1 MSSTPIF
8 DGLVKEFAE
17 RGIRYERLV
26 QPILA
31 PALPRR
37 PRMKMNRTHPTQ
49 REEFCQVP
57 LRLRQEDDS
66 SRSTMTWMSPNLY
79 MQSTKDDTISFAA
92 VAPPEAV
99 AESTDELPDY
109 IVVKPLPH
117 KNH

>member
-1 MSSTPIF
+1 
-8 DGLVKEFAE
+8 
-17 RGIRYERLV
+17 
-26 QPILA
+26 
-31 PALPRR
+31 
-37 PRMKMNRTHPTQ
+37 
-49 REEFCQVP
+49 
-57 LRLRQEDDS
+57 
-66 SRSTMTWMSPNLY
+66 MTWMSPNLY